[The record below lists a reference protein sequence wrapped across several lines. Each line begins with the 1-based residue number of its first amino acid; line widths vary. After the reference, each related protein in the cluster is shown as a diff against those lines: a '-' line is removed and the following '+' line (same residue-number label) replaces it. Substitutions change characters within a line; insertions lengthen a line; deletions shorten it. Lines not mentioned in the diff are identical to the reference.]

1 MKYIIVA
8 YDRNRAIGVS
18 NTLPWAGKMKTDMAR
33 FKQLTTGNA
42 IIMGRKTFES
52 IGRAL
57 PGRQNIVLS
66 SKAID
71 VADVQVVDNLDK
83 AYAAVQPGAETYVI
97 GGGQIYALARDT
109 VDEILATEIDAAIEG
124 ADAFFPV
131 LGPEWRETSREH
143 HDADE
148 NNAYAFDFVTYRKVL

>member
-8 YDRNRAIGVS
+8 YDRNRAIGAD
-18 NTLPWAGKMKTDMAR
+18 NTLPWAGKMKADMAR

-57 PGRQNIVLS
+57 PSRQNIVLS
-66 SKAID
+66 SKAVD
-71 VADVQVVDNLDK
+71 ATEVQAVDSLDK
-83 AYAAVQPGAETYVI
+83 AYAAVRPGAETYVI

-109 VDEILATEIDAAIEG
+109 VDEILATEIDATIDG

-143 HDADE
+143 HGADE
-148 NNAYAFDFVTYRKVL
+148 NNAYAFDFVSYRRD

>member
-8 YDRNRAIGVS
+8 YDRNRAIGAN
-18 NTLPWAGKMKTDMAR
+18 NTLPWAGKMKADMAR
-33 FKQLTTGNA
+33 FRQLTTGNA

-83 AYAAVQPGAETYVI
+83 AYTAVRSGAETYVI

-109 VDEILATEIDAAIEG
+109 VDEILATEIDTAIDN

-131 LGPEWRETSREH
+131 LGPEWREISREH
-143 HDADE
+143 HEADE
-148 NNAYAFDFVTYRKVL
+148 NNIYAFDFVSYRRD

>member
-8 YDRNRAIGVS
+8 YDRNRAIGAN
-18 NTLPWAGKMKTDMAR
+18 NTLPWAGKMKADMAR
-33 FKQLTTGNA
+33 FRQLTTGNA

-66 SKAID
+66 SKDINLPE
-71 VADVQVVDNLDK
+71 VEVVDNLDK
-83 AYAAVQPGAETYVI
+83 AYTAVRLGVETYVI
-97 GGGQIYALARDT
+97 GGGQIYALAHNT
-109 VDEILATEIDAAIEG
+109 VDEILATEIDTIIDD

-131 LGPEWRETSREH
+131 LGPEWREISREH

-148 NNAYAFDFVTYRKVL
+148 NNAYAFDFVSYRRD

>member
-8 YDRNRAIGVS
+8 YDKNRAIGAD
-18 NTLPWAGKMKTDMAR
+18 NTLPWAGKMKADMAR

-57 PGRQNIVLS
+57 PNRQNIVLTS
-66 SKAID
+66 RDLNVSGI
-71 VADVQVVDNLDK
+71 QPVDTLDE
-83 AYAAVQPGAETYVI
+83 AYAVVQPGVETYVI
-97 GGGQIYALARDT
+97 GGGQIYALAHDT
-109 VDEILATEIDAAIEG
+109 VDEILATEIDTAIDG

-131 LGPEWRETSREH
+131 LGPEWREISREH

-148 NNAYAFDFVTYRKVL
+148 DNAYAFDFVSYRRD

>member
-8 YDRNRAIGVS
+8 YDRNRAIGAN
-18 NTLPWAGKMKTDMAR
+18 NTLPWAGKMKADMTR
-33 FKQLTTGNA
+33 FRQLTTGNA

-66 SKAID
+66 SKDID
-71 VADVQVVDNLDK
+71 AADVQVVDNLDE

-97 GGGQIYALARDT
+97 GGGQIYALAHDT
-109 VDEILATEIDAAIEG
+109 VDEILATEIDTAIG
-124 ADAFFPV
+124 DADAFFPV
-131 LGPEWRETSREH
+131 LGPEWREISREH

-148 NNAYAFDFVTYRKVL
+148 NNAYAFDFVSYRRD